1 MAPLADDDDAL
12 SSSIEKLRMLWM
24 QQQQQQLDL
33 ETRCESFSFPF
44 PLCKVWEQSCMSH
57 VLALFKLG
65 KRLEKEY
72 EKGGLREN
80 EGKCLLEQSK

>member
-12 SSSIEKLRMLWM
+12 SSIEKLRMLWM

-44 PLCKVWEQSCMSH
+44 PLCKVWEPSCMSH
-57 VLALFKLG
+57 VLALFTVG

-72 EKGGLREN
+72 EKGGLAEKKKEIRRE
-80 EGKCLLEQSK
+80 SAY